1 MFNTKKWI
9 DKIDRW
15 MIAITFAEAGERE
28 MALDVLDKKPKK
40 KRAVS
45 RVGKHIEQRPVL
57 RM

>member
-1 MFNTKKWI
+1 
-9 DKIDRW
+9 